1 VRIVTSVTLE
11 FAVDTRA
18 FLKCDCGH
26 VVHTEKVLP
35 LLTLLLGKESYTCK
49 QCGSVL
55 DFFQISFCSKDISKE
70 CEDCTFR
77 FQCYT
82 T

>member
-1 VRIVTSVTLE
+1 MRIVTDVQTE

-18 FLKCDCGH
+18 FLKCECGH
-26 VVHTEKVLP
+26 VVHTDKVLP
-35 LLTLLLGKESYTCK
+35 LLTLLLGKEKYVCK
-49 QCGSVL
+49 QCGNVL
-55 DFFQISFCSKDISKE
+55 DFFQISFCSKEISGE